1 MPTTGA
7 SRSRSSRRKSRSP
20 PASSSRCK
28 PDMVIA
34 PYYRD
39 FDLPWE
45 GDPESSAR
53 FRKIL
58 RVLLIVLVV
67 LGIAFPLL
75 PTPKRVTME
84 EVPQRLARVMLEN
97 KPKPPPPPPPVPKEE
112 KPKIE
117 PKIAVV
123 KPPPVDERKRARDKA
138 QKQLNQV
145 KDELAD
151 LRDVMDLTPLETKNL
166 SGSVGADAH
175 AERSLITSKVG
186 AGSGGITSAD
196 TSRGFGTGAGSL
208 TGHDTTAVT
217 SGIVRSGL
225 NNRGPA
231 RSGGGGMAA
240 RSREEIELVFDR
252 NKGRIYSLYAR
263 ALRDNA
269 ELQGKLVLEFTIAP
283 TGDVTM
289 CRIVSS
295 ELRDPD
301 LERKIIALVRLF
313 RFDAKGVDAD
323 QVHDAAHLR
332 FVNELYHR
340 LTRVIE
346 QLLAEEATRPADDVV
361 LRMLLAP
368 RADKVA
374 ERLVFNA
381 YARAIQG
388 FESYDTT
395 VLMGS

>member
-1 MPTTGA
+1 
-7 SRSRSSRRKSRSP
+7 
-20 PASSSRCK
+20 
-28 PDMVIA
+28 MVIA
-34 PYYRD
+34 PYYRE

-67 LGIAFPLL
+67 FGIAFPLL

-151 LRDVMDLTPLETKNL
+151 LRDVMDLSPLETKNL
-166 SGSVGADAH
+166 SGAVGADAH

-186 AGSGGITSAD
+186 AGSGGITSSNS
-196 TSRGFGTGAGSL
+196 SRGFGTGAGSL

-217 SGIVRSGL
+217 SSIARSGL
-225 NNRGPA
+225 DRRGPT
-231 RSGGGGMAA
+231 RTGTSGKAA

-252 NKGRIYSLYAR
+252 NKGAIYGLYNR
-263 ALRDNA
+263 ALRDRA
-269 ELQGKLVLEFTIAP
+269 ELQGKTVLEFTIAP
-283 TGDVTM
+283 TGEITM
-289 CRIVSS
+289 CRVVSS
-295 ELRDPD
+295 ELNDPD
-301 LERKIIALVRLF
+301 LESKIVARVKLF
-313 RFDAKGVDAD
+313 HFDAK
-323 QVHDAAHLR
+323 
-332 FVNELYHR
+332 
-340 LTRVIE
+340 
-346 QLLAEEATRPADDVV
+346 DV
-361 LRMLLAP
+361 
-368 RADKVA
+368 
-374 ERLVFNA
+374 
-381 YARAIQG
+381 
-388 FESYDTT
+388 ESITT
-395 VLMGS
+395 TKPID